1 MRAILT
7 AFGIVLAIAV
17 GVIPAIY
24 LIGPWIVVFK
34 IMNH

>member
-1 MRAILT
+1 MRAILIT
-7 AFGIVLAIAV
+7 FGIVSAIAV
-17 GVIPAIY
+17 GAVPAIY